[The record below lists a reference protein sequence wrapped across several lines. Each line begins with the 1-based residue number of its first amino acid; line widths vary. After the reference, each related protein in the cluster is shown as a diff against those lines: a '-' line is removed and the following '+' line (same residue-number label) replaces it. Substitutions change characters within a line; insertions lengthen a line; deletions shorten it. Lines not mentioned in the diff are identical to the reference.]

1 MLRPSPLVVGH
12 HNGDSARGAECRHC
26 GARGIRHAAGR
37 LDSASSDLK
46 KQGDRSDPTRAGT
59 LLAATA
65 LGSVLAAS
73 IGVPQ
78 AQAHRFNR
86 LESLLRE
93 TVTLI

>member
-1 MLRPSPLVVGH
+1 MKSLHSLR
-12 HNGDSARGAECRHC
+12 
-26 GARGIRHAAGR
+26 
-37 LDSASSDLK
+37 
-46 KQGDRSDPTRAGT
+46 GT

-93 TVTLI
+93 TVAEPSAEFALFCDVLGIPVKTLSQ